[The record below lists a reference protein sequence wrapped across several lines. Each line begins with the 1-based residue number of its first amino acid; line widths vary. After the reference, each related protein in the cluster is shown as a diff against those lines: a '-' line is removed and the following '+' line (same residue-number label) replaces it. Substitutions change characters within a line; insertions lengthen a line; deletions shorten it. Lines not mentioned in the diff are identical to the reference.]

1 MARIWTIWFWRLDPD
16 KHSCFLYWV
25 SFYLTNVF
33 SLPPQSVMLWG
44 WGSAIWERGRCVS
57 LHSSWNCAVPS
68 LYVHRWQLLGKAHI
82 PPVACED

>member
-44 WGSAIWERGRCVS
+44 GGVSNLGERQVCQFTQFLELCSAQSVR
-57 LHSSWNCAVPS
+57 A
-68 LYVHRWQLLGKAHI
+68 
-82 PPVACED
+82 